1 VKRIRPAS
9 TTRRAAALAALAAVI
24 LVAAWTGWQRLAE
37 RRADEAI
44 REFLA
49 HHWSSPIA
57 PQGEVPAAFAPA
69 EASLAP
75 EDCGACHAAQWTDWK
90 SSLHSR
96 AVGPG
101 ILWQLR
107 AIGQVE
113 GNDCLRC
120 HAPLAEQKALMALE
134 LGWPRAP
141 AAPAPSWVPGDLHRQ
156 GVVCAAC
163 HVRRHERFG
172 PAARAASAR
181 PGNARPHGGFTA
193 SAAFSDSRFCSPC
206 HQFPPDGRQVNGKL
220 LENTFEEW
228 RASRFAR
235 EGRPCQSCHMPDR
248 RHLWRGIHDPL
259 AVEGALQRGISVL
272 RVDSGRLKVTV
283 SLANRGAGHHLP
295 TYVVPKLFVRV
306 RPLDGAPVAP
316 AGEYT
321 IGRTL
326 DVALAKEQSDT
337 RLAPDGRHEYAFDL
351 PAGPGPRRI
360 ALEVEVA
367 PAEQYE
373 RAFTEMRRASAGL
386 DPAARAL
393 LDEAL
398 ARATASRYRL
408 TDVVVAVPAA
418 PGERTHAE
426 SH

>member
-1 VKRIRPAS
+1 M
-9 TTRRAAALAALAAVI
+9 I
-24 LVAAWTGWQRLAE
+24 LVAAWAGWQRVAE
-37 RRADEAI
+37 HRAEAAI

-49 HHWSSPIA
+49 RHWSSPIA
-57 PQGEVPAAFAPA
+57 PQGEVPPAFTPV

-75 EDCGACHAAQWTDWK
+75 EACGACHAAQWTDWK

-96 AVGPG
+96 AIGPG

-107 AIGQVE
+107 AMGQGE

-141 AAPAPSWVPGDLHRQ
+141 SAPAPSWVPGDLHRQ

-163 HVRRHERFG
+163 HVRRHERIG
-172 PAARAASAR
+172 PAARAASAT
-181 PGNARPHGGFTA
+181 PGGARPHGGFTA

-235 EGRPCQSCHMPDR
+235 EGRPCQSCHMPER
-248 RHLWRGIHDPL
+248 RHLWRGIHDPPS
-259 AVEGALQRGISVL
+259 VERALHRGIAVSRL
-272 RVDSGRLKVTV
+272 DTRRLKVTV
-283 SLANRGAGHHLP
+283 SLGNRGAGHHLP

-306 RPLDGAPVAP
+306 RPLDGDLAAP
-316 AGEYT
+316 AGQYT

-326 DVALAKEQSDT
+326 DVALGNEQSDT
-337 RLAPDGRHEYAFDL
+337 RLPPDGRHEYSFDL
-351 PAGPGPRRI
+351 PAGAGPRRI

-367 PAEQYE
+367 PAEHYE
-373 RAFTEMRRASAGL
+373 RAFAEMRNANPGL
-386 DPAARAL
+386 DADARAL

-398 ARATASRYRL
+398 AKASASRYRL
-408 TDVVVAVPAA
+408 PDVVVAVPAA
-418 PGERTHAE
+418 PGERANAE